1 MTKVSSMIVQF
12 IKEKGCT
19 KVFGIPGKPVV
30 PLILAMEAE
39 GVDFVLARHEC
50 GAGYMAAGYA
60 LQNQSLGVAIGTSGP
75 GGTNMLTAAAQALA
89 FHAPVL
95 FITGHPPLGLSGKAL
110 GQDSS
115 MFGTDLVELFK
126 PVTKFSAKVESKD
139 MLRQLLQHAEEQ
151 ALTGSKGPV
160 HLSVPLDIL
169 VSEIEPFEF
178 AKLATDTIVSGN
190 INSAIAA
197 LDAAERPLMLVGK
210 GAHLSSAYGPI
221 KEVAEHWQIPVVTTP
236 GGKGSFVE
244 THPLSLGA
252 LGLGGTEAAAA
263 YVKERKSDLLIV
275 VGSKLSDMSTVG
287 LLTAGEPDKVLHF
300 DWHANFV
307 GKTLE
312 SETIFVQGDAGT
324 NLQQLLAQAGPSSV
338 SKVDLTAYLQE
349 ETGQTAEPEDGR
361 LSSARTAQV
370 LRELLPHETIV
381 YGDDGS
387 HSFYTIKHFKTHVP
401 GTFRFDDVF
410 GAMGNGIGLAIG
422 AKLARPDQEIACF
435 TGDGCLFMHGTEIA
449 AAVDE
454 EADLLFVVF
463 NNEMLDMVDKGM
475 KYNLGVTAG
484 TRYSKGIHAAQFAE
498 SIGASGFRCTT
509 EAELVEAY
517 ESSRGIKG
525 PVVIEV
531 LVNKEE
537 VPPTLGRG

>member
-1 MTKVSSMIVQF
+1 MAKVSSMVVQF

-19 KVFGIPGKPVV
+19 KVFGVPGKPVV

-50 GAGYMAAGYA
+50 GAGYMATGYA

-75 GGTNMLTAAAQALA
+75 GGTNMLTAAAQASA

-95 FITGHPPLGLSGKAL
+95 FITGHPPLSLSGKAL

-126 PVTKFSAKVESKD
+126 PVTKFSAKVESKE

-160 HLSVPLDIL
+160 HLSIPLDIL
-169 VSEIEPFEF
+169 VSEIEAFEF
-178 AKLATDTIVSGN
+178 AKLATDNIISGN
-190 INSAIAA
+190 IGTAIEA
-197 LDAAERPLMLVGK
+197 LDAAKRPMMLVGK

-221 KEVAEHWQIPVVTTP
+221 QEVAEHWQIPVMTTP

-252 LGLGGTEAAAA
+252 LGLGGTEAAAE
-263 YVKERKSDLLIV
+263 YVKAHSSDLLIV

-287 LLTAGEPDKVLHF
+287 LLTGGEPAKVIHF
-300 DWHANFV
+300 DWHADFV
-307 GKTLE
+307 GKTLQ

-324 NLQQLLAQAGPSSV
+324 NLKELLAQANSSQAPA
-338 SKVDLTAYLQE
+338 VDLSTYLQK
-349 ETGQTAEPEDGR
+349 ETGKVAEPENGR

-370 LRELLPHETIV
+370 FRDLLPHETIV
-381 YGDDGS
+381 FGDDGS
-387 HSFYTIKHFKTHVP
+387 HSFYTIKHFKTYIP

-422 AKLARPDQEIACF
+422 AKLAKPDQEIACF

-449 AAVDE
+449 TAVDE
-454 EADLLFVVF
+454 GANLLFVVF

-475 KYNLGVTAG
+475 KYNLGITAG
-484 TRYSKGIHAAQFAE
+484 TRYRKGIHAARFAE
-498 SIGASGFRCTT
+498 SLGATGFQCTT
-509 EAELVEAY
+509 EAEIIEAH
-517 ESSRGIKG
+517 EASKAVTG

>member
-1 MTKVSSMIVQF
+1 MPKVSSMIVKF
-12 IKEKGCT
+12 MKEKGCT
-19 KVFGIPGKPVV
+19 KVFGIPGKPIV

-39 GVDFVLARHEC
+39 GVEFVLARHEG
-50 GAGYMAAGYA
+50 GAGYMATGYA

-75 GGTNMLTAAAQALA
+75 GGTNMLTAAAQAAA

-95 FITGHPPLGLSGKAL
+95 FITGHPPLALSGKAL

-126 PVTKFSAKVESKD
+126 PVTKFSAKVESKE

-169 VSEIEPFEF
+169 VSEIDSFEF
-178 AKLATDTIVSGN
+178 AVPARDDVISGN
-190 INSAIAA
+190 IERAIQA
-197 LDAAERPLMLVGK
+197 LEAAERPLLLLGK
-210 GAHLSSAYGPI
+210 GAHLSGAYASI
-221 KEVAEHWQIPVVTTP
+221 QELAERWQIPVVTTP
-236 GGKGSFVE
+236 GGKGAFVE

-263 YVKERKSDLLIV
+263 YVKDRESDLFV
-275 VGSKLSDMSTVG
+275 VIGSKLSDMSTVG
-287 LLTAGEPDKVLHF
+287 LLAGGEPRKVIQF
-300 DWHANFV
+300 DWHAEFV
-307 GKTLE
+307 GKSLE
-312 SETIFVQGDAGT
+312 SETILVQGDADT
-324 NLQQLLAQAGPSSV
+324 NLKQLLKQANHSALPSI
-338 SKVDLTAYLQE
+338 DLSSYVQK
-349 ETGQTAEPEDGR
+349 ETGETAEPETGR
-361 LSSARTAQV
+361 LSAARTVQV
-370 LRELLPHETIV
+370 LRDLLPHDAIV

-387 HSFYTIKHFKTHVP
+387 HSFYTIKHFTTHVA

-422 AKLARPDQEIACF
+422 AKVAQPDQNIVCF

-449 AAVDE
+449 TAVDAD
-454 EADLLFVVF
+454 ADLLFVVF

-475 KYNLGVTAG
+475 KYNLGVVTG
-484 TRYSKGIHAAQFAE
+484 TRYIKGINAAQFAE
-498 SIGASGFRCTT
+498 SLGATGFQCAT
-509 EAELVEAY
+509 EAEITEAY
-517 ESSRGIKG
+517 EAAKEVAG